1 MKLLLVEDHEL
12 LREAVSDQLT
22 MVGFDVSAFESV
34 EEVVEQPLDNW
45 ELAVLDVNL
54 PGEKG
59 TVLAQ
64 RLRQTHPK
72 IGIVVFTVIK
82 ELTEK
87 VSAYEAG
94 ADVYLTKPIDP
105 EELVC
110 VLNALA
116 KRLNR
121 EKELL
126 NAHSRFQL
134 FIEGRLLTSISG
146 NNVRLSVDEVQ
157 LLHALLLAPNKE
169 LETWQI
175 MALLH
180 KDHQDKATL
189 EVFISRLRKKL
200 VSLSGKQDVL
210 QTLRN
215 KGYRLSLD
223 IIVC

>member
-12 LREAVSDQLT
+12 LRETLTDHLTMSGFEVSD
-22 MVGFDVSAFESV
+22 FESV
-34 EEVVEQPLDNW
+34 EDVIEQHLDTW
-45 ELAVLDVNL
+45 DLAVLDMNL

-72 IGIVVFTVIK
+72 MGIVVFTVVK

-105 EELVC
+105 TELIC
-110 VLNALA
+110 VLNALT

-121 EKELL
+121 EKEAL
-126 NAHSRFQL
+126 NCHSLFQL
-134 FIEGRLLTSISG
+134 FIEGRLLSSVSG
-146 NNVRLSVDEVQ
+146 ANVRLSVDEVQ

-175 MALLH
+175 MSLLH
-180 KDHQDKATL
+180 KEHQNKATL

-200 VSLSGKQDVL
+200 VSLSAQSNAL
-210 QTLRN
+210 QTQRN
-215 KGYRLSLD
+215 RGYRLTLD
-223 IIVC
+223 MIVY